1 MALVETIREG
11 FFDGRRVLSG
21 LKLSTLIVVALVL
34 MILALAYVWSHIHMT
49 QMEYRIA
56 AEISKKE
63 ALLEEQRKLKL
74 EHATLKSPRR
84 IESIAR
90 NNLQMTY
97 PDREQVIAIKK

>member
-1 MALVETIREG
+1 MAVVEAIKDG
-11 FFDGRRVLSG
+11 IFDGKQALSS
-21 LKLSTLIVVALVL
+21 LKLSALIVVSLVL

-56 AEISKKE
+56 TEISKKE

-74 EHATLKSPRR
+74 EYATLKSPRR

-97 PDREQVIAIKK
+97 PDREQVISIK

>member
-1 MALVETIREG
+1 MSVAETIRG
-11 FFDGRRVLSG
+11 GLFDGKRAVSG
-21 LKLSTLIVVALVL
+21 LKLSTLIVVSLVL

-56 AEISKKE
+56 AEISKGE

-84 IESIAR
+84 IENIAR
-90 NNLQMTY
+90 NHLQMTY
-97 PDREQVIAIKK
+97 PEREQVISIK